1 MQVCLIFWDS
11 IMLLPE
17 HAVVRAANNA
27 ADKRRK
33 KEKDDDKVK
42 LQAKAQREH

>member
-1 MQVCLIFWDS
+1 MQACLVFWDS
-11 IMLLPE
+11 IVLLPE
-17 HAVVRAANNA
+17 HAVVRAANSTV
-27 ADKRRK
+27 DKRRK